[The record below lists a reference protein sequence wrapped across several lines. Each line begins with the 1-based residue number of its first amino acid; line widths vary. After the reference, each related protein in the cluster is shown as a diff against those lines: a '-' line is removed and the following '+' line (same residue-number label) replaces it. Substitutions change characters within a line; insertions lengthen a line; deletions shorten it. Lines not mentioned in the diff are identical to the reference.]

1 MANNKDV
8 QSCAQA
14 EEDEPVFISG
24 MIRVID
30 QEGVLVD
37 EDGLSFLERYA
48 MLSPIGGILAWIPLE
63 AEPLHIYHVNTLY
76 IFVKD
81 ICRAKS
87 LNATACLILFCQ
99 G

>member
-37 EDGLSFLERYA
+37 EDGLCFLERYA
-48 MLSPIGGILAWIPLE
+48 MLFPI
-63 AEPLHIYHVNTLY
+63 
-76 IFVKD
+76 
-81 ICRAKS
+81 
-87 LNATACLILFCQ
+87 
-99 G
+99 